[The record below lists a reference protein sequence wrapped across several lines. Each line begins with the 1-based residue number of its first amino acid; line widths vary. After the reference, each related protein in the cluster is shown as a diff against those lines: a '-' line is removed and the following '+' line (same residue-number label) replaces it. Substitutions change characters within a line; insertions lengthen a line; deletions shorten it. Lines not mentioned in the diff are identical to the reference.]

1 VTDLPPDDDEL
12 DGCDADM
19 TVEDQLTSDDQVAPL
34 VMFADV
40 FGDDEAV
47 EQRRRELM
55 EWDAALHP
63 GTDDTPTTG
72 AP

>member
-1 VTDLPPDDDEL
+1 
-12 DGCDADM
+12 M